1 MLKATLSLIV
11 KYIKQYSLVYI
22 FEQQEDIRTETELL
36 VKRLSKIQ

>member
-1 MLKATLSLIV
+1 MLEATLSLIV

-22 FEQQEDIRTETELL
+22 FEQQEDIRAETELL